1 MSPKQ
6 KRIVMNSII
15 FTKGGYH
22 YFLVPKEDGYYW
34 LYSDVDF
41 ALQYLRTNELI
52 KGVITSITKGE
63 EIILTLG
70 QRFQGNVVSEI
81 KRINKHGTSFKVKLK
96 PI

>member
-22 YFLVPKEDGYYW
+22 YFLVPKEDRYHW
-34 LYSDVDF
+34 LYSDADF

-63 EIILTLG
+63 EVILTLG
-70 QRFQGNVVSEI
+70 QRFQGNIVSEI
-81 KRINKHGTSFKVKLK
+81 KRISRHGTSFKVKLK